1 MRSEDRATSKRAKST
16 GLPPLLPTP
25 KSVRRRRGE
34 LKLPPEL
41 PLFLPAPAPTP
52 VRGTDSSLERSLL
65 IAAQALQR
73 SWRASC
79 GVEIAIERPRTPPR
93 VGPAIVCRLDPRA
106 ALAPRAPTARDAYQ
120 LDVSTRGIEL
130 TAPTLHGLR
139 HGLQTLRQLA
149 SRSGRV
155 PAALI
160 RDQPDFRDRGIML
173 DVSRGRVPRRATL
186 EALVDLCARMRLNV
200 LMLYVEHTFAFRRH
214 PEIGE
219 GASPLD
225 AETILAL
232 DAYAADR
239 GVELIPCLQSLG
251 HMEKILSLPR
261 YQKLAESDRRWSV
274 SPSRPETYTFLEEL
288 YDEFLPL
295 FRSPRFNANCD
306 EPFDLGRGQSARRA
320 RKKSPG
326 ELFSGHVEALERLAR
341 KHGKQLMIWAD
352 FAYKHAEQIPRLA
365 PDTLLIDWWY
375 EAEFEADRVAKLRRH
390 GFEFWV
396 SPGTSAWN
404 CLFPRVANSEA
415 NIARWA
421 DAGRRHGATGLL
433 NTDWGDFGHY
443 NTLGGSLYAYAQGAQ
458 HAWSGAADA
467 ASFDRAFGREVF
479 GEPSTGGART
489 FGQLY
494 RRLGAVHE
502 AGFKI
507 FNGSA
512 LQYLYFDG
520 LERSYFLQHGDR
532 AVLERSARR
541 IEPVLRQIDRLADV
555 SVVNDLGGL
564 ARFELAWAAHAT
576 ALAIAKS
583 LAALDYGA
591 WRADPKSLGARERRE
606 LAGRLEELAERQQ
619 AQAELLQAL
628 WLASSEISEFEK
640 TAGRLRRSI
649 GDLRGAARRLRANRP
664 ARPPKPTS
672 IAMLDV
678 FNELREQIGLPARP
692 RQVEEAPAA
701 SPSTR
706 RAIPA
711 R

>member
-1 MRSEDRATSKRAKST
+1 MGSRMRNEDRAKSKRAKST

-25 KSVRRRRGE
+25 KSIRRRQGE
-34 LKLPPEL
+34 LKLERRVA
-41 PLFLPAPAPTP
+41 LFLPAPA
-52 VRGTDSSLERSLL
+52 VRTGSALDRSLL
-65 IAAQALQR
+65 IAAQALR
-73 SWRASC
+73 DRFRATA
-79 GVEIAIERPRTPPR
+79 GIEIEIERPRTTPDH
-93 VGPAIVCRLDPRA
+93 GPAIVCRLDPRA
-106 ALAPRAPTARDAYQ
+106 ALDARAETARDAYQ
-120 LDVSTRGIEL
+120 LDVSARGIVVS
-130 TAPTLHGLR
+130 APTVHGLR
-139 HGLQTLRQLA
+139 YGLEALCQLV
-149 SRSGRV
+149 SRRGRL
-155 PAALI
+155 PAVLI

-239 GVELIPCLQSLG
+239 GVELVPCLQSLG
-251 HMEKILSLPR
+251 HMERILSLPR

-274 SPSRPETYTFLEEL
+274 SPSRPETYRLLEEL

-295 FRSPRFNANCD
+295 FRSDRFNANCD

-320 RKKSPG
+320 PKKTPG
-326 ELFSGHVEALERLAR
+326 ELFSGHVEALQRLAR
-341 KHGKQLMIWAD
+341 KHGKRLMIWAD
-352 FAYKHAEQIPRLA
+352 FAYKHADQIPRLA
-365 PDTLLIDWWY
+365 PDTVLIDWWY

-421 DAGRRHGATGLL
+421 EAGRRHRATGLL

-443 NTLGGSLYAYAQGAQ
+443 NTLGASLHAYAQGAQ
-458 HAWSGAADA
+458 QAWSGTAVDAD
-467 ASFDRAFGREVF
+467 FDRAFGRQIF
-479 GEPSTGGART
+479 GDESRAIGR
-489 FGQLY
+489 LY
-494 RRLGAVHE
+494 RRLGAVHD

-520 LERSYFLQHGDR
+520 LERSFFLQHVDR
-532 AVLERSARR
+532 KALERSARR
-541 IEPVLRQIDRLADV
+541 IAPVLREADRLADAPAP
-555 SVVNDLGGL
+555 NDLGGL

-576 ALAIAKS
+576 ALAIEKS
-583 LAALDYGA
+583 LAALDYVA
-591 WRADPKSLGARERRE
+591 WRADPKSLSGRERRD
-606 LAGRLEELAERQQ
+606 LANRLEDLAERQQ

-640 TAGRLRRSI
+640 TARRLQRSI
-649 GDLRGAARRLRANRP
+649 GDLGDAAGRLRANRAP
-664 ARPPKPTS
+664 RPPKPSS
-672 IAMLDV
+672 IALLDV
-678 FNELREQIGLPARP
+678 YNEMREQHGLAPRP
-692 RQVEEAPAA
+692 R
-701 SPSTR
+701 
-706 RAIPA
+706 
-711 R
+711 

>member
-1 MRSEDRATSKRAKST
+1 MRNEQRAKSKRAKST

-25 KSVRRRRGE
+25 KSVRRRRGA
-34 LKLPPEL
+34 LKLARRVA
-41 PLFLPAPAPTP
+41 LFLPAPTEGTAPEL
-52 VRGTDSSLERSLL
+52 DRSLL
-65 IAAQALQR
+65 LAAQALR
-73 SWRASC
+73 HRLLSMS
-79 GVEIAIERPRTPPR
+79 GVEIEIERPKTVPR
-93 VGPAIVCRLDPRA
+93 GGPAIVCRLDPRA
-106 ALAPRAPTARDAYQ
+106 ALEPRAETARDAYQ
-120 LDVSTRGIEL
+120 LDVSARGIIVS
-130 TAPTLHGLR
+130 APTVHGLR
-139 HGLQTLRQLA
+139 FGLETLSQLV
-149 SRSGRV
+149 SGSGRL
-155 PAALI
+155 PAVLI

-219 GASPLD
+219 GTSPLD

-239 GVELIPCLQSLG
+239 GVELVPCLQSLG
-251 HMEKILSLPR
+251 HMERILSLPR
-261 YQKLAESDRRWSV
+261 YRKLAESDRHWSV
-274 SPSRPETYTFLEEL
+274 SPSRPETYRLLEEL

-295 FRSPRFNANCD
+295 FRSSRFNANCD

-320 RKKSPG
+320 PKKSPG
-326 ELFSGHVEALERLAR
+326 ELFSGHVEALQRLAR
-341 KHGKQLMIWAD
+341 KHRKRLMIWAD
-352 FAYKHAEQIPRLA
+352 FAYKHADQIPRLA
-365 PDTLLIDWWY
+365 PDTVLIDWWY

-421 DAGRRHGATGLL
+421 ESGRRHGATGLL

-458 HAWSGAADA
+458 QAWSGAPDEAD
-467 ASFDRAFGREVF
+467 FDHAFGRQVF
-479 GEPSTGGART
+479 GDESRSIGR
-489 FGQLY
+489 LY
-494 RRLGAVHE
+494 RRLGAVHD

-520 LERSYFLQHGDR
+520 LERSFFLQHADR
-532 AVLERSARR
+532 AALERSARR
-541 IEPVLRQIDRLADV
+541 IEPVLREADRLADAPAP
-555 SVVNDLGGL
+555 NDLGGL

-583 LAALDYGA
+583 LAALDYDA
-591 WRADPKSLGARERRE
+591 WRSDPKLLTARERRD
-606 LAGRLEELAERQQ
+606 LARRLDDLAERQQ
-619 AQAELLQAL
+619 TQAELLQVL

-640 TAGRLRRSI
+640 TDRRLRRSI
-649 GDLRGAARRLRANRP
+649 GDLKAAAGRLRSNRST
-664 ARPPKPTS
+664 RPPKPSS
-672 IAMLDV
+672 IALLDV
-678 FNELREQIGLPARP
+678 YNEMRDQFGLAPRP
-692 RQVEEAPAA
+692 R
-701 SPSTR
+701 
-706 RAIPA
+706 
-711 R
+711 

>member
-1 MRSEDRATSKRAKST
+1 MRSQDRATPKRAKST

-25 KSVRRRRGE
+25 KSVRRRLGE
-34 LKLPPEL
+34 LKLGPRV
-41 PLFLPAPAPTP
+41 PLFLPGHEHA
-52 VRGTDSSLERSLL
+52 GTDGAGALDRSLL
-65 IAAQALQR
+65 LAAKTLQR
-73 SWRASC
+73 RWRTTA
-79 GVEIAIERPRTPPR
+79 GVEIAIERPRTVPR
-93 VGPAIVCRLDPRA
+93 GGPAIVCRLDPRA
-106 ALAPRAPTARDAYQ
+106 ALDPKTETARDAYQ
-120 LDVSTRGIEL
+120 LEISLRGIL
-130 TAPTLHGLR
+130 LSAATVHGLR
-139 HGLQTLRQLA
+139 YGLQTLGQLV
-149 SRSGRV
+149 SRNGRL
-155 PAALI
+155 PATLI

-239 GVELIPCLQSLG
+239 GVELVPCLQSLG
-251 HMEKILSLPR
+251 HMERVLSLPR

-274 SPSRPETYTFLEEL
+274 SPSRPETYSFLAEL

-295 FRSPRFNANCD
+295 FRSQRFNANCD

-320 RKKSPG
+320 PNKSPG

-352 FAYKHAEQIPRLA
+352 FAYKHADQIPRLA
-365 PDTLLIDWWY
+365 PDTVLIDWWY

-443 NTLGGSLYAYAQGAQ
+443 NTLGASLYAYAQGAQ
-458 HAWSGAADA
+458 HAWSGAADEA
-467 ASFDRAFGREVF
+467 NFDRAFGREIF
-479 GEPSTGGART
+479 GDGSRAIGR
-489 FGQLY
+489 LY
-494 RRLGAVHE
+494 RRLGAVHD

-520 LERSYFLQHGDR
+520 LERSFFLQHADR
-532 AVLERSARR
+532 SVLERSARR
-541 IEPVLRQIDRLADV
+541 IEPVLREADRLADAPAA
-555 SVVNDLGGL
+555 NDLGGL

-576 ALAIAKS
+576 ALAIEKS

-591 WRADPKSLGARERRE
+591 WRADPKLLSARERRD
-606 LAGRLEELAERQQ
+606 LARRLEGLAERQQ
-619 AQAELLQAL
+619 AQAERLQAL

-640 TAGRLRRSI
+640 TNGRLRRSI
-649 GDLRGAARRLRANRP
+649 GDLQNAARRLRANRP
-664 ARPPKPTS
+664 GRPPKPSS
-672 IAMLDV
+672 IALLDV
-678 FNELREQIGLPARP
+678 YNEMREQLGLAARP
-692 RQVEEAPAA
+692 
-701 SPSTR
+701 S
-706 RAIPA
+706 
-711 R
+711 